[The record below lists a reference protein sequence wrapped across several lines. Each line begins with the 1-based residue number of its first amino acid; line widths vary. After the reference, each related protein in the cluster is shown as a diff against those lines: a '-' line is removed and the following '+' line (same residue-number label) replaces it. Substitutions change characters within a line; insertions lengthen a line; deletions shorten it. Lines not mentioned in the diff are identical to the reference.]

1 MPCLCFDSQEKLL
14 LEKHLG
20 KPTEE
25 LFLMIATEEMQTV
38 KELNFINGK
47 KNEDNER

>member
-1 MPCLCFDSQEKLL
+1 MPFFDSQEKLL

-20 KPTEE
+20 KHTEK

-47 KNEDNER
+47 NEDNER